1 MKDEKIRNEREKIP
15 DKETLEQE
23 QDEIASIGET
33 LEEADPEKKPQD
45 DEEDLLY
52 THKTENRGGSIQWN
66 SAFCRKTGR

>member
-1 MKDEKIRNEREKIP
+1 MKDEKIRNEREQIP

-52 THKTENRGGSIQWN
+52 THKIENRGGSIQWN